1 MNEFDGYAAQRRGGW
16 WAMLRFARDGECK
29 PLLGSGGEPILYTDE
44 LTATKAALRH
54 VLAYFNGHLVSSIE
68 IAGADVQALK
78 FENANRLLFRKG
90 KVIPV
95 QRMKGG
101 TIRE

>member
-1 MNEFDGYAAQRRGGW
+1 
-16 WAMLRFARDGECK
+16 MLRFARDGECK

-68 IAGADVQALK
+68 IERADFKTVK
-78 FENANRLLFRKG
+78 FEKANRLLFRKG
-90 KVIPV
+90 KAIPV
-95 QRMKGG
+95 QSVKGG